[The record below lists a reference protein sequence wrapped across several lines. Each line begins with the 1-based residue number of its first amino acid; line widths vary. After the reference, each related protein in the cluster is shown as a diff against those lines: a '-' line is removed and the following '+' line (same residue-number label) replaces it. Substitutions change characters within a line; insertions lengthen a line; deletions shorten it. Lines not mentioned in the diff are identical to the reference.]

1 MSTSYPYRD
10 AIEAT
15 YPDLDRW
22 KARASVERPERGSE
36 LAIDDVVFERFPISE
51 AVRMS
56 LHAAGEHLRLTRD
69 GILQRQ
75 LYPSAQFTVLR
86 GALVGACQAV
96 WILSPDEAPDRQ
108 ERGLTVIAELYR
120 QLDIYYRSRIEYENL
135 NAQELAH
142 LRDQQDW
149 LKERRSQ
156 VAQLRRGSGKLDLT
170 NIVIA
175 QALDHTFVDR
185 EKREAG
191 RRLWREMSG
200 DAHVLG
206 WSQFQR
212 ATVGTTDRRTGI
224 GGELTTGGGWSEIAQ
239 PFVACHLLLK
249 EGWSLFDR
257 RCEAPSTHKR

>member
-1 MSTSYPYRD
+1 MTTSNPYRD

-15 YPDLDRW
+15 YPDLDLW
-22 KARASVERPERGSE
+22 KARASVERPERGSD
-36 LAIDDVVFERFPISE
+36 LAIDDKVFGWFPISE
-51 AVRMS
+51 AARMS

-96 WILSPDEAPDRQ
+96 WILSPSEAADRQ

-120 QLDIYYRSRIEYENL
+120 QLDIYYNSRVEYESL

-149 LKERRSQ
+149 LKERQSQ

-175 QALDHTFVDR
+175 QALDHTFLERD
-185 EKREAG
+185 KRETG

-224 GGELTTGGGWSEIAQ
+224 GELTTGGGWSDIAQ

-257 RCEAPSTHKR
+257 RCEAPSTHNR